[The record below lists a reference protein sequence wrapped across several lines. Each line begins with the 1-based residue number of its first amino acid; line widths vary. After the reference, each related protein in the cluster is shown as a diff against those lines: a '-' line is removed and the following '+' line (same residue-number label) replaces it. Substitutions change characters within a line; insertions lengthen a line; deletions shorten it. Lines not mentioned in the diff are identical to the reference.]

1 MKHSYLE
8 AAQKLDLMHIE
19 DHSPGF
25 AWWHPNGHRLLQALR
40 GLIREVHQR
49 ADYEEVKTPNMSG
62 TELFEQSGHL
72 AKFRQNMFVVPGAE
86 GERDY
91 AVRPMSCPNHIAIY
105 GNRRRSYAEL
115 PIKLFEFG
123 EVVRNEPSG
132 SLQSLFRMRGF
143 VQDDSHVFAIE
154 TQVVRVVADY
164 IKMAQDLYR
173 ALGFTGVSYQISLR
187 PETRFGDDA
196 LWAKAEE
203 MLRDACRANGLDWVE
218 EEGGGAFYGPKLE
231 MHLTDKLGRSWQ
243 MGVIQ
248 LDYVLP
254 IRFDLAFLNR
264 DNEQER
270 PVILHHA
277 VLGSLERFVG
287 VLLEQF
293 GVDLP
298 GLLRPIQVG
307 LISVGEAEEP
317 VMRALADQLRKAGFR
332 VKAFGGDARLGDKV
346 KAAELEHPE
355 LIAVIGAREAAAGTV
370 AIRQAKGSRVVSVA
384 DFLEEVKTR
393 CATLG

>member
-1 MKHSYLE
+1 
-8 AAQKLDLMHIE
+8 
-19 DHSPGF
+19 
-25 AWWHPNGHRLLQALR
+25 
-40 GLIREVHQR
+40 
-49 ADYEEVKTPNMSG
+49 
-62 TELFEQSGHL
+62 
-72 AKFRQNMFVVPGAE
+72 
-86 GERDY
+86 
-91 AVRPMSCPNHIAIY
+91 
-105 GNRRRSYAEL
+105 
-115 PIKLFEFG
+115 
-123 EVVRNEPSG
+123 
-132 SLQSLFRMRGF
+132 
-143 VQDDSHVFAIE
+143 
-154 TQVVRVVADY
+154 
-164 IKMAQDLYR
+164 
-173 ALGFTGVSYQISLR
+173 
-187 PETRFGDDA
+187 
-196 LWAKAEE
+196 
-203 MLRDACRANGLDWVE
+203 
-218 EEGGGAFYGPKLE
+218 
-231 MHLTDKLGRSWQ
+231 

-293 GVDLP
+293 GVALP